1 MTKETEV
8 SRSELM
14 KLARELGQA
23 LAQSQEILDYRDAE
37 KEMADDEEA
46 SHLMRVY
53 RKTYQERIQLQTDPE
68 NKKEEIASLSDS
80 LEKADRDRKANSLIA
95 KYDQTGNAF
104 QDLIYQINQVLKFY
118 CMEPDEDSQFGP
130 AGGCRGCKGC
140 PKARMGI
147 NTPPS

>member
-1 MTKETEV
+1 MTKETEA

-68 NKKEEIASLSDS
+68 NKK
-80 LEKADRDRKANSLIA
+80 
-95 KYDQTGNAF
+95 
-104 QDLIYQINQVLKFY
+104 
-118 CMEPDEDSQFGP
+118 
-130 AGGCRGCKGC
+130 
-140 PKARMGI
+140 
-147 NTPPS
+147 

>member
-23 LAQSQEILDYRDAE
+23 LAQSREILDYRDAE
-37 KEMADDEEA
+37 KRMADDEAA
-46 SHLMRVY
+46 SHLMRIY
-53 RKTYQERIQLQTDPE
+53 RKIYQDRIRMQAEPE
-68 NKKEEIASLSDS
+68 NKEKEIAKLSDS
-80 LEKADRDRKANSLIA
+80 LEKADRDRKANPLIA

-118 CMEPDEDSQFGP
+118 CMEPDEDSQFDP
-130 AGGCRGCKGC
+130 AGSCRGCKGC
-140 PKARMGI
+140 PAARTGI
-147 NTPPS
+147 NIPPS

>member
-1 MTKETEV
+1 MTKETTV
-8 SRSELM
+8 SRSEIM

-46 SHLMRVY
+46 SHLMRIY
-53 RKTYQERIQLQTDPE
+53 RRIYQERARLQADPG
-68 NKKEEIASLSDS
+68 NKAKEIANLSDS
-80 LEKADRDRKANSLIA
+80 LEKADRKKSANPLIA

-104 QDLIYQINQVLKFY
+104 QDLIYQINQILKFY
-118 CMEPDEDSQFGP
+118 CMEPDEASQFVP

-140 PKARMGI
+140 PKVRTGI
-147 NTPPS
+147 NIPPS